1 MRRGFGI
8 ITAIIIMMT
17 IALLM
22 SMSIGLSTATTKQ
35 TSDVY
40 IKEQAKLFIRS
51 ATEYALLAISGHDNS
66 VNCIK
71 DIKINYPNSANPQ
84 YIASVNIW
92 YIANGAP
99 TSCPLLKNDIVTD
112 ESNLT
117 AIIDVI
123 VEAQSVLGI
132 TEPIRLHRRTIQKP

>member
-51 ATEYALLAISGHDNS
+51 ATEYALLAISGHNNNS
-66 VNCIK
+66 NCVK
-71 DIKINYPNSANPQ
+71 DIKISYPNSTNPQ
-84 YIASVNIW
+84 YIATVNVW

-99 TSCPLLKNDIVTD
+99 ASCPLLKNNIVTD